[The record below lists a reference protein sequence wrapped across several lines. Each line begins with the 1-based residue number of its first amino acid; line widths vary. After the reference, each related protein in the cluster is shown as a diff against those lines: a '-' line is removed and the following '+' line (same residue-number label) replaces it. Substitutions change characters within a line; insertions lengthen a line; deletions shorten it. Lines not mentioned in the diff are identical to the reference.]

1 MLNTVLLFRP
11 SLDAISLTPS
21 GSFDRASKSKIA
33 KHLSI
38 AGTLLKAGLI
48 LLTILVPYMLL
59 ILAYRFPKKTYVF
72 YIKHSGICQQKNA
85 TKSFKINIFELSLF

>member
-1 MLNTVLLFRP
+1 
-11 SLDAISLTPS
+11 
-21 GSFDRASKSKIA
+21 
-33 KHLSI
+33 
-38 AGTLLKAGLI
+38 
-48 LLTILVPYMLL
+48 MLL